1 MRTILCTLLVT
12 VALGGCDGGPETRL
26 IDTSQPAEL
35 PLAGTYR
42 ASFEGTFSACDVG
55 IVNDR
60 ILSIRRQY
68 VLVLPEDAEEG
79 GEVRVENFVGD
90 DLYACIRDPSEGSY
104 YCGEVFGQHTG
115 DDSNVYSW
123 TLVHRFVWDTET
135 TGTMTI
141 DSEVEC
147 AGATCPTATCQD
159 NATYTVEAFDSFEQL
174 PQLTCAQSGL
184 PPHALQESLLEVR
197 NLNSQPVELAW
208 VNWDGNPVSQQTLS
222 PGQTARQRVF
232 AGHSWQARIGTSC
245 LGSWIATEN
254 IGQFDI
260 P

>member
-1 MRTILCTLLVT
+1 MRFSTFL
-12 VALGGCDGGPETRL
+12 ALSCLALTACDGDRETRL
-26 IDTSQPAEL
+26 IDTSQPAAL

-42 ASFEGTFSACDVG
+42 AAFDGTFSACDVG

-79 GEVRVENFVGD
+79 GEVRVKNYVGD

-135 TGTMTI
+135 SGTMTI

-147 AGATCPTATCQD
+147 AGATCQTPTCED
-159 NATYTVEAFDSFEQL
+159 HATYTVEVFDEFEQL
-174 PQLTCAQSGL
+174 FQQSCGQAGL
-184 PPHALQESLLEVR
+184 PPHALQESLIEVR
-197 NLNSQPVELAW
+197 NLNSQPVDLAW

-232 AGHSWQARIGTSC
+232 AGHAWQARIGTSC
-245 LGSWIATEN
+245 LGSWTATEN
-254 IGQFDI
+254 LGQFDI